1 MASAGLVFS
10 EGDEGAVIAILSE
23 DSTELIEDASNEEI
37 DEACSAHKVDVLAAD
52 AALRGSRQM
61 NDAEREAQDEGHS
74 FVPGFMNRERTG
86 RMKQLVR
93 RLKPGVRIV
102 RFEPRVSMES
112 LAVTDDSDLES
123 LGVDADG
130 IGSAEGFEAVV
141 GAVTARL
148 VSQGSF
154 SDEGIVVPELPGS

>member
-1 MASAGLVFS
+1 
-10 EGDEGAVIAILSE
+10 
-23 DSTELIEDASNEEI
+23 
-37 DEACSAHKVDVLAAD
+37 
-52 AALRGSRQM
+52 
-61 NDAEREAQDEGHS
+61 
-74 FVPGFMNRERTG
+74 
-86 RMKQLVR
+86 
-93 RLKPGVRIV
+93 
-102 RFEPRVSMES
+102 MES